1 MLGTSQV
8 LLFLAKFN
16 GNTEGGMM
24 GDVLD
29 SGVVV
34 AVVVA
39 AAAESVVKGDNE
51 GEVLAAVDRCVEK
64 GEYGEAEGKAN
75 FLLLLLLLL
84 LLMLGDD
91 LDELDDVL
99 LLLLPLPLKFW
110 GFGEE
115 LLLSATR
122 KV

>member
-29 SGVVV
+29 SSVVV
-34 AVVVA
+34 AVVVVVA

-75 FLLLLLLLL
+75 FLLLLLLL
-84 LLMLGDD
+84 MLGGD
-91 LDELDDVL
+91 LDELDDIL